1 MKNHETGNAR
11 RGVRMMQL
19 LFLVVIPGLVWA
31 ILIPRNTDA
40 SQGASKLE
48 AQLHAIRVAIERY
61 NTRRPETAYDP
72 ATALGTFWQGPAGGE
87 GLVPTGYLPEAP
99 GNPLQNGSTTV
110 SAAPGMGTGW
120 VWAEGTPGVS
130 WTLTLFAVDE
140 NGDYYDGDGNG
151 LPD

>member
-1 MKNHETGNAR
+1 MTRKTERVR
-11 RGVRMMQL
+11 RGVRLVEL
-19 LFLVVIPGLVWA
+19 LFLVVIPGLVA
-31 ILIPRNTDA
+31 VILVPRHTDA
-40 SQGASKLE
+40 AQAASKLE

-61 NTRRPETAYDP
+61 NIRRPETAYDP
-72 ATALGTFWQGPAGGE
+72 ATALGTFWNGTAGNP

-99 GNPLQNGSTTV
+99 ANPLQNGSTTV

-120 VWAEGTPGVS
+120 AWAEGIPGDS
-130 WTLTLFAVDE
+130 WTLTIFAVDE

>member
-1 MKNHETGNAR
+1 MKIHKTGKAR
-11 RGVRMMQL
+11 RGFRLMQL
-19 LFLVVIPGLVWA
+19 LFLVVIPGLVA
-31 ILIPRNTDA
+31 VILIPRHTDA
-40 SQGASKLE
+40 SSEASKLE
-48 AQLHAIRVAIERY
+48 AQLHTIRAAIERY
-61 NTRRPETAYDP
+61 NTRRPETSYDA
-72 ATALGTFWQGPAGGE
+72 ATALGTFWNGPNGN

-110 SAAPGMGTGW
+110 SAAPGMGTGC
-120 VWAEGTPGVS
+120 VGAEGTPGDS